1 MNIQL
6 LKALLNDLC
15 MIAGSN
21 RGAADLE
28 GCLFAVLK
36 HLAGPDESKLPEGQ
50 GEDILE
56 FLKLEIVERRNHSEG
71 HRNLR
76 RTMPRALGFTP

>member
-1 MNIQL
+1 L
-6 LKALLNDLC
+6 SL
-15 MIAGSN
+15 
-21 RGAADLE
+21 RT
-28 GCLFAVLK
+28 VLK